1 MARGDR
7 RTLLAEM
14 RLEQAQANYVRKV
27 LGDSAKEIEERLA
40 KIGTSGNPLTRMQ
53 LEAQRSAIKSML
65 DQDFK
70 DIEKSIAAGKIDA
83 AKTAS
88 KVVSQYEN
96 QLLKAVVSQDVMRRI
111 ARSEAQRTV
120 NNLEAAL
127 KRMKG
132 ASYKPLSKQVY
143 KTKQLSAGWVDDIIN
158 KALVSGWSAQQL
170 AKAVV
175 PSISPNVPGGVSY
188 AANRLART
196 EINNAYHAASWDRY
210 NRSAIVEEVEWLLS
224 SSHPEDDICN
234 DYALE
239 SPFKKNA
246 VPAKPHPNCYCYIV
260 PRLPTEEEFLSRLFA
275 GEYGDEPWVEEI
287 NKPVMDPAAA
297 DKLLASVKRS
307 YYQRTKQEIRDS
319 DLWPTV
325 QQAMKG
331 SSSAL
336 DKLWE
341 SSLLSHNQYSAFQK
355 AIKKAGIVQDAATA
369 TKTAAKISTAA
380 TRPPITQKVNYKQ
393 YGYDDVPNQYKA
405 LQAGRISERQSK
417 SVGAYVGE
425 EFAPINEYLRTGK
438 GGHRVQAYV
447 DDIDAVMKKST
458 LTNGGMVERGQGL
471 DEWAE
476 AIGYDPRNPQAVV
489 GKSWRSDGYLS
500 TSVRDDLFDADEFEF
515 KQLQMEIHVAPGT
528 KGFTVNRFTDIP
540 GERELLLDR
549 GLNLT
554 VTKIEVGDDGMVY
567 IKAIASGGKN
577 Q

>member
-40 KIGTSGNPLTRMQ
+40 KVGTSGNPLTRMQ

-96 QLLKAVVSQDVMRRI
+96 QLLKAVVSQDAMRRI

-132 ASYKPLSKQVY
+132 TSYKPLSKQVY

-158 KALVSGWSAQQL
+158 KGLLSGWSAQQL

-210 NRSAIVEEVEWLLS
+210 NRSGIVEEVEWLLS

-234 DYALE
+234 DYATE

-260 PRLPTEEEFLSRLFA
+260 PRLPTEEEFLDRLFA
-275 GEYGDEPWVEEI
+275 GEYGDEPWASEVKEVKAAGKNVPRGADQFLPRDLHRVYSDDALVDGFGHPQDPVKAALENSKGNI
-287 NKPVMDPAAA
+287 FGWRTFDDVKARDAALLQDSFDSERLVKSVASNIKEGKNAWEGVDIPEKWWANAKKPPYAFQTDYEYGLMNIGKDEF
-297 DKLLASVKRS
+297 DKLFGLTDDQLRAQIERTASRTLALEQKPFQELFKGMQVDEDWLLKTNPGSNIDTFLSSFTPRS
-307 YYQRTKQEIRDS
+307 TIANEY
-319 DLWPTV
+319 
-325 QQAMKG
+325 
-331 SSSAL
+331 
-336 DKLWE
+336 
-341 SSLLSHNQYSAFQK
+341 
-355 AIKKAGIVQDAATA
+355 AT
-369 TKTAAKISTAA
+369 S
-380 TRPPITQKVNYKQ
+380 PI
-393 YGYDDVPNQYKA
+393 
-405 LQAGRISERQSK
+405 
-417 SVGAYVGE
+417 VGASPG
-425 EFAPINEYLRTGK
+425 RTGSLPAVLKVEK
-438 GGHRVQAYV
+438 GYGA
-447 DDIDAVMKKST
+447 AVEG
-458 LTNGGMVERGQGL
+458 NV
-471 DEWAE
+471 
-476 AIGYDPRNPQAVV
+476 
-489 GKSWRSDGYLS
+489 
-500 TSVRDDLFDADEFEF
+500 
-515 KQLQMEIHVAPGT
+515 
-528 KGFTVNRFTDIP
+528 
-540 GERELLLDR
+540 R
-549 GLNLT
+549 GLNLGETLVSGKHVVTGKEQVDGIWYIT
-554 VTKIEVGDDGMVY
+554 VNP
-567 IKAIASGGKN
+567 A
-577 Q
+577 